1 MKISVYSLPAF
12 LFCSL
17 AAPFLLACPFCSDNI
32 SRGNNGFTG
41 ISVGIV
47 ISIFF
52 LLGMVGSLV
61 GFVIW
66 LIIKEGKKSDQ
77 RHALAAQRASHNP

>member
-1 MKISVYSLPAF
+1 MKTLSRSLFSCLVFYLP
-12 LFCSL
+12 SSI
-17 AAPFLLACPFCSDNI
+17 LLACPFCSDNV
-32 SRGNNGFTG
+32 SRSANGFSG

-52 LLGMVGSLV
+52 LLGMVGALI
-61 GFVIW
+61 GGVIW

-77 RHALAAQRASHNP
+77 RHALAAQGAQER

>member
-1 MKISVYSLPAF
+1 MTFSRSLLALLAF
-12 LFCSL
+12 YLPSSI
-17 AAPFLLACPFCSDNI
+17 LLACPFCSDNV
-32 SRGNNGFTG
+32 SRSANGFSG

-52 LLGMVGSLV
+52 LLGMVGLLI
-61 GFVIW
+61 GGVIW

-77 RHALAAQRASHNP
+77 RHALTSGQGTQNH